1 MGLAALC
8 IFAELWTTLSRPIR
22 VALSIVKYAPRRK
35 LLPNASS
42 FLPEMVFSP
51 MTSDV
56 LALETLPPEVPSA
69 WRSELRQQLAP
80 QENVLAVLEV
90 DLDTRLHFV
99 NGLVLITTTRVMAR
113 SAEAA
118 GWQQWPL
125 QEGMDLR
132 HHDHAGVGHLDL
144 VDAQGRLATWR
155 FTLGQ
160 NLQAIRLVDQFHSQL
175 HHHVT
180 GTPLAQLVQS
190 VCPSCKAPLEPDQ
203 EECPVCTKVVHTP
216 PSTWTLFR
224 LWRFAKPYKG
234 QLALGFFLMLLGTAA
249 NQVPPYLTVPL
260 VDEVLI
266 PFQNGQQ
273 IAPETV
279 GMYLAGLL
287 GAAVLAWVLSWG
299 KTYVLA
305 LVSERIAADLRT
317 TTYDHLLKL
326 SLEYFGGKRTGDLLS
341 RIGSE
346 SDRIAVYLSLHL
358 TDFASDV
365 IMILMTAVVLF
376 TMDPLLALITLVPL
390 PFIGWMIHVVRH
402 RLSTGFEKI
411 DRVWAE
417 VTNVLSDTIPGIRV
431 VKAFAQE
438 RREAE
443 RFRVANQHNLLVN
456 DRINKIW
463 SLFSPTVSFL
473 TEVGL
478 LVVWGF
484 GIWQISR
491 GQITVGMLLAAIA
504 YISRF
509 YGRLDSMSRI
519 VNVTHKSA
527 SAAKRI
533 FDILDHVSSVP
544 EPAQPVHVDKVQG
557 RIQVREVGFRYG
569 NREVNKG
576 IQLDIAPGEMIGL
589 VGHSGSGKSTLVNL
603 ICRFY
608 DVSEGAILVDGVD
621 IRSYAVADYR
631 RNIGLVLQEP
641 FLFFGTIADNIAYG
655 KPDAT
660 RDQIIAAARAA
671 HAHEFILRLP
681 QGYDSMVGERGQG
694 LSGGERQRIS
704 IARALLIDPR
714 ILILDEATSSVDS
727 ETEKE
732 IQKALENLVQGR
744 TTIAIAHR
752 LSTLH
757 RADRL
762 VVLDRGKVVE
772 EGSHDDLMAREG
784 AYYNL
789 YQAQA
794 RNAAALLTEGE
805 GA

>member
-1 MGLAALC
+1 MTPVVSVETPLPG
-8 IFAELWTTLSRPIR
+8 ELSAVWRGDVQSQL
-22 VALSIVKYAPRRK
+22 
-35 LLPNASS
+35 NA
-42 FLPEMVFSP
+42 
-51 MTSDV
+51 
-56 LALETLPPEVPSA
+56 
-69 WRSELRQQLAP
+69 
-80 QENVLAVLEV
+80 QENVLAALEV

-99 NGLVLITTTRVMAR
+99 RGLVVVTNQRLLSRGGNETHWT
-113 SAEAA
+113 
-118 GWQQWPL
+118 QWPFRAGL
-125 QEGMDLR
+125 ELR
-132 HHDHAGVGHLDL
+132 HHDHAGVGHLNL
-144 VDAQGRLATWR
+144 VDANGLLATWR

-160 NLQAIRLVDQFHSQL
+160 NLHAIRVVDQFQ
-175 HHHVT
+175 
-180 GTPLAQLVQS
+180 AQMDNQVHGKPLVQALHN

-203 EECPVCTKVVHTP
+203 EECPICTKVVHTP
-216 PSTWTLFR
+216 PSTWTLLR
-224 LWRFAKPYKG
+224 LWRFAQPYKG
-234 QLALGFFLMLLGTAA
+234 QLLLGFILMLLGTAA
-249 NQVPPYLTVPL
+249 HQVPPYLTAPL
-260 VDEVLI
+260 VDKVLI
-266 PFQNGQQ
+266 PLQSGQHVAPGT
-273 IAPETV
+273 IAL
-279 GMYLAGLL
+279 YLAALL
-287 GAAVLAWVLSWG
+287 GAALLAWVLSWG

-317 TTYDHLLKL
+317 TTYEHLLRL

-341 RIGSE
+341 RVGSE

-365 IMILMTAVVLF
+365 IMIVMTAGVLF
-376 TMDPLLALITLVPL
+376 TMDPYLALITLVPL
-390 PFIGWMIHVVRH
+390 PFIGWMIHFVRY
-402 RLSTGFEKI
+402 RLRTGFEKI
-411 DRVWAE
+411 DRVWGE
-417 VTNVLSDTIPGIRV
+417 VTNVLADTIPGIRV

-438 RREAE
+438 QREAK
-443 RFRVANQHNLLVN
+443 RFRDANRHNLLVN

-463 SLFSPTVSFL
+463 SLFSPSVSLL
-473 TEVGL
+473 TEIGL
-478 LVVWGF
+478 LVVWAF
-484 GIWQISR
+484 GIWQVSK
-491 GQITVGMLLAAIA
+491 GTITVGMLLMAIA
-504 YISRF
+504 YIGRF

-519 VNVTHKSA
+519 VSVTQKSA

-544 EPAQPVHVDKVQG
+544 EPAKPVPMAKVQG
-557 RIQVREVGFRYG
+557 RIQVRDVGFRYG
-569 NREVNKG
+569 NREVNRG
-576 IQLDIAPGEMIGL
+576 INLNIAPGEMIGL

-621 IRSYAVADYR
+621 IRSYAISDYR
-631 RNIGLVLQEP
+631 QNIGLVLQEP
-641 FLFFGTIADNIAYG
+641 FLFFGTIAENIAYG
-655 KPDAT
+655 KPHAT
-660 RDQIIAAARAA
+660 RAEIIAAARAA

-772 EGSHDDLMAREG
+772 EGTHDALMAKEG
-784 AYYNL
+784 AYFNL

-794 RNAAALLTEGE
+794 RNMDVDMDASE
-805 GA
+805 

>member
-1 MGLAALC
+1 MKSLLVATNERLLYRAAGNT
-8 IFAELWTTLSRPIR
+8 AWKEWAYRP
-22 VALSIVKYAPRRK
+22 
-35 LLPNASS
+35 
-42 FLPEMVFSP
+42 
-51 MTSDV
+51 
-56 LALETLPPEVPSA
+56 
-69 WRSELRQQLAP
+69 
-80 QENVLAVLEV
+80 
-90 DLDTRLHFV
+90 
-99 NGLVLITTTRVMAR
+99 GLVL
-113 SAEAA
+113 
-118 GWQQWPL
+118 Q
-125 QEGMDLR
+125 

-144 VDAQGRLATWR
+144 LDGQGLLATWR

-160 NLQAIRLVDQFHSQL
+160 NLHAIRLVDQFGAHLESA
-175 HHHVT
+175 VS
-180 GTPLAQLVQS
+180 GRPLVQALKN

-203 EECPVCTKVVHTP
+203 EQCPICTKVVHTP

-224 LWRFAKPYKG
+224 LWRFAKPYRG
-234 QLALGFFLMLLGTAA
+234 QLLLGFVLMLLGTAA
-249 NQVPPYLTVPL
+249 SQVPPYLTIPL
-260 VDEVLI
+260 VDKVLI
-266 PFQNGQQ
+266 PFQNGQHIEPVT
-273 IAPETV
+273 IAW
-279 GMYLAGLL
+279 YLSGLL
-287 GAAVLAWVLSWG
+287 GAGLLAWVLSWA
-299 KTYVLA
+299 KTYILA
-305 LVSERIAADLRT
+305 LASERIAADLRT
-317 TTYDHLLKL
+317 TTYEHLLRL

-341 RIGSE
+341 RVGSE

-365 IMILMTAVVLF
+365 VMIVMTAVILF
-376 TMDPLLALITLVPL
+376 SMNPYLALITLVPL
-390 PFIGWMIHVVRH
+390 PFIGWMIHFVRY
-402 RLSTGFEKI
+402 RLRTGFEKI
-411 DRVWAE
+411 DRVWGE
-417 VTNVLSDTIPGIRV
+417 VTNVLADTIPGIRV

-438 RREAE
+438 QREAR
-443 RFRVANQHNLLVN
+443 RFRDANKHNLLVN
-456 DRINKIW
+456 DRINRIW
-463 SLFSPTVSFL
+463 SLFSPSVSLL
-473 TEVGL
+473 TEIGL

-484 GIWQISR
+484 GIWQVSK
-491 GQITVGMLLAAIA
+491 GEITVGMLLAAIA
-504 YISRF
+504 YIGRF

-519 VNVTHKSA
+519 VSVTQKSA

-544 EPAQPVHVDKVQG
+544 EPVNPVPMNKVQG
-557 RIQVREVGFRYG
+557 RIEVRDVGFRYG
-569 NREVNKG
+569 NREVNRG
-576 IQLDIAPGEMIGL
+576 ISLSIAPGEMIGL

-621 IRSYAVADYR
+621 IRSYAIADYR
-631 RNIGLVLQEP
+631 QNIGLVLQEP

-655 KPDAT
+655 KPHAT
-660 RDQIIAAARAA
+660 RAEIIAAARAA

-732 IQKALENLVQGR
+732 IQRALENLVKGR

-762 VVLDRGKVVE
+762 VVLDRGRVVE
-772 EGSHDDLMAREG
+772 EGSHDVLMAKEG
-784 AYYNL
+784 AYFNL

-794 RNAAALLTEGE
+794 RNMDIDMDDAR
-805 GA
+805 

>member
-1 MGLAALC
+1 MTIEVPVVNMLPGDLAAPWGREVQNQL
-8 IFAELWTTLSRPIR
+8 RP
-22 VALSIVKYAPRRK
+22 
-35 LLPNASS
+35 
-42 FLPEMVFSP
+42 E
-51 MTSDV
+51 
-56 LALETLPPEVPSA
+56 
-69 WRSELRQQLAP
+69 
-80 QENVLAVLEV
+80 ENVLATLEV
-90 DLDTRLHFV
+90 DLNHTLQFV
-99 NGLVLITTTRVMAR
+99 RGLVVVTNLRLLSRSGDQTT
-113 SAEAA
+113 
-118 GWQQWPL
+118 WQHWDYRADL
-125 QEGMDLR
+125 VLR

-144 VDAQGRLATWR
+144 LDASGLLATWR

-160 NLQAIRLVDQFHSQL
+160 NLHAIRVADQFQAHLDSA
-175 HHHVT
+175 VS
-180 GTPLAQLVQS
+180 GRPLVQTLKNM
-190 VCPSCKAPLEPDQ
+190 CPSCKAPLEPDQ
-203 EECPVCTKVVHTP
+203 EECPICTKVVHTP

-224 LWRFAKPYKG
+224 LWRFAKPYQG
-234 QLALGFFLMLLGTAA
+234 QLLAGFLLTLLGTAA
-249 NQVPPYLTVPL
+249 NLVPPYLTMPL
-260 VDEVLI
+260 MDNVLI
-266 PFQNGQQ
+266 PFQNGQK
-273 IAPETV
+273 IDPDLVALYM
-279 GMYLAGLL
+279 GGLFGSAL
-287 GAAVLAWVLSWG
+287 LAWVLSWA
-299 KTYVLA
+299 KTYILA
-305 LVSERIAADLRT
+305 LVSERIGADLRT
-317 TTYDHLLKL
+317 ATYEHLLKL
-326 SLEYFGGKRTGDLLS
+326 SLEYFGGKRTGDLMS

-346 SDRIAVYLSLHL
+346 SDRICVFLSLHL
-358 TDFASDV
+358 LDFATDV
-365 IMILMTAVVLF
+365 IMLTMTAVI
-376 TMDPLLALITLVPL
+376 LASINPWLAVVTLVPL
-390 PFIGWMIHVVRH
+390 PFIAWMIHFVRH
-402 RLSTGFEKI
+402 RLATGFEKI
-411 DRVWAE
+411 DRVWGE
-417 VTNVLSDTIPGIRV
+417 VTNVLADTIPGIRV

-438 RREAE
+438 KREAT
-443 RFRVANQHNLLVN
+443 RFREANKHNLAVN

-463 SLFSPTVSFL
+463 SLFSPSVSFL
-473 TEVGL
+473 TELGL
-478 LVVWGF
+478 LVVWAF
-484 GIWQISR
+484 GIWQVSK
-491 GQITVGMLLAAIA
+491 GDITVGVLTAFIA

-519 VNVTHKSA
+519 VSVTQKSA

-544 EPAQPVHVDKVQG
+544 EPANPVPMGNVQG
-557 RIQVREVGFRYG
+557 SIEVRDVGFRYG
-569 NREVNKG
+569 NRQVNNG
-576 IQLDIAPGEMIGL
+576 INLRIAPGEMIGL

-621 IRSYAVADYR
+621 IRSYAISDFR
-631 RNIGLVLQEP
+631 QNIGLVLQEP
-641 FLFFGTIADNIAYG
+641 FLFFGTIAENIAYG
-655 KPDAT
+655 KPHAT
-660 RDQIIAAARAA
+660 RSEIIAAARAA

-772 EGSHDDLMAREG
+772 EGTHDALMAQEG

-794 RNAAALLTEGE
+794 RNQLMEEAA
-805 GA
+805 

>member
-1 MGLAALC
+1 MTIAVPVVNTLPGELAAPWEQEVQNQL
-8 IFAELWTTLSRPIR
+8 RP
-22 VALSIVKYAPRRK
+22 
-35 LLPNASS
+35 
-42 FLPEMVFSP
+42 E
-51 MTSDV
+51 
-56 LALETLPPEVPSA
+56 
-69 WRSELRQQLAP
+69 
-80 QENVLAVLEV
+80 ENVLATLEV
-90 DLDTRLHFV
+90 DLNNTLQFV
-99 NGLVLITTTRVMAR
+99 RGLVVVTSQRLLSRIGNQTT
-113 SAEAA
+113 
-118 GWQQWPL
+118 WQHWSYRADL
-125 QEGMDLR
+125 VLR

-144 VDAQGRLATWR
+144 LDATGLLATWR

-160 NLQAIRLVDQFHSQL
+160 NLQAIRVVDQFQAHLDSA
-175 HHHVT
+175 VS
-180 GTPLAQLVQS
+180 GRPLVQALKNT
-190 VCPSCKAPLEPDQ
+190 CPSCKAPLDPDQ
-203 EECPVCTKVVHTP
+203 EECPICTKVVHTP

-224 LWRFAKPYKG
+224 LWRFARPYQG
-234 QLALGFFLMLLGTAA
+234 QLAAGFVLTLLGTAA
-249 NQVPPYLTVPL
+249 NLVPPYLTMPL
-260 VDEVLI
+260 MDNVLI
-266 PFQNGQQ
+266 PFQNGQK
-273 IAPETV
+273 IDPDLVALYM
-279 GMYLAGLL
+279 GGLFGSAL
-287 GAAVLAWVLSWG
+287 LAWVLSWA
-299 KTYVLA
+299 KTYILA
-305 LVSERIAADLRT
+305 LVSERIGADLRT
-317 TTYDHLLKL
+317 ATYEHLLKL
-326 SLEYFGGKRTGDLLS
+326 SLEYFGGKRTGDLMS

-346 SDRIAVYLSLHL
+346 SDRICVFLSLHL
-358 TDFASDV
+358 LDFATDV
-365 IMILMTAVVLF
+365 IMLTMTAVI
-376 TMDPLLALITLVPL
+376 LASINPWLAVVTLVPL
-390 PFIGWMIHVVRH
+390 PFIAWMIHFVRH
-402 RLSTGFEKI
+402 RLATGFEKI
-411 DRVWAE
+411 DRVWGE
-417 VTNVLSDTIPGIRV
+417 VTNVLADTIPGIRV

-438 RREAE
+438 KREAT
-443 RFRVANQHNLLVN
+443 RFREANKHNLAVN

-463 SLFSPTVSFL
+463 SLFSPSVSFL
-473 TEVGL
+473 TELGL
-478 LVVWGF
+478 LVVWAF
-484 GIWQISR
+484 GIWQVSK
-491 GQITVGMLLAAIA
+491 GDITVGVLTAFIA

-519 VNVTHKSA
+519 VSVTQKSA

-544 EPAQPVHVDKVQG
+544 EPTNPVPMGKVQG
-557 RIQVREVGFRYG
+557 RIEVRDVGFRYG
-569 NREVNKG
+569 NRQVNSG
-576 IQLDIAPGEMIGL
+576 INLNIAPGEMIGL

-621 IRSYAVADYR
+621 IRSYAISDFR
-631 RNIGLVLQEP
+631 QNIGLVLQEP
-641 FLFFGTIADNIAYG
+641 FLFFGTIAENIAYG
-655 KPDAT
+655 KPHAT
-660 RDQIIAAARAA
+660 RTEIIAAARAA

-772 EGSHDDLMAREG
+772 EGAHDALMAQEG

-794 RNAAALLTEGE
+794 RNQLMEDVA
-805 GA
+805 

>member
-1 MGLAALC
+1 MTPVALAAPPLPGDLSV
-8 IFAELWTTLSRPIR
+8 AWSQELQ
-22 VALSIVKYAPRRK
+22 K
-35 LLPNASS
+35 
-42 FLPEMVFSP
+42 
-51 MTSDV
+51 
-56 LALETLPPEVPSA
+56 
-69 WRSELRQQLAP
+69 QLAP
-80 QENVLAVLEV
+80 QENVLATLEV
-90 DLDTRLHFV
+90 DLDARLHFV
-99 NGLVLITTTRVMAR
+99 RSLVVVTDRRLL
-113 SAEAA
+113 SASPESADWKEWKFEDA
-118 GWQQWPL
+118 MEL
-125 QEGMDLR
+125 Q
-132 HHDHAGVGHLDL
+132 HHDHGGVGHLTL
-144 VDAQGRLATWR
+144 VNARGLLTTWR

-160 NLQAIRLVDQFHSQL
+160 NLHAIRLAEHFQ
-175 HHHVT
+175 
-180 GTPLAQLVQS
+180 AQLESHLTGKPLVKALS
-190 VCPSCKAPLEPDQ
+190 NVCPSCKAPLEPDQ
-203 EECPVCTKVVHTP
+203 EECPICTKVIHTP

-234 QLALGFFLMLLGTAA
+234 QLILGFGLMMLSTAA
-249 NQVPPYLTVPL
+249 HQVPPWLTAPL

-266 PFQNGQQ
+266 PLQSGKHVETST
-273 IAPETV
+273 IA
-279 GMYLAGLL
+279 MYLSGLL
-287 GAAVLAWVLSWG
+287 GAALLAWGLGWA

-317 TTYDHLLKL
+317 TTYEHLLRL

-341 RIGSE
+341 RVGSE

-365 IMILMTAVVLF
+365 IMIVMTAVMLF
-376 TMDPLLALITLVPL
+376 SVNPYLALITLVPL
-390 PFIGWMIHVVRH
+390 PFIGWMIHFVRY
-402 RLSTGFEKI
+402 RLRTGFEKI
-411 DRVWAE
+411 DRVWGE
-417 VTNVLSDTIPGIRV
+417 VTNVLADTIPGIRV

-438 RREAE
+438 QREAK
-443 RFRVANQHNLLVN
+443 RFREANKHNLIVN

-463 SLFSPTVSFL
+463 SLFSPSVSLL
-473 TEVGL
+473 TEIGL
-478 LVVWGF
+478 LVVWAF
-484 GIWQISR
+484 GIWQVSHN
-491 GQITVGMLLAAIA
+491 QITVGMLLMAIA

-519 VNVTHKSA
+519 VSVTQKSA

-544 EPAQPVHVDKVQG
+544 DPVNPVHVDKVVG
-557 RIQVREVGFRYG
+557 RIEVRDVGFRYG

-576 IQLDIAPGEMIGL
+576 VNLNIAPGEMIGL

-621 IRSYAVADYR
+621 IRSYAIADYR
-631 RNIGLVLQEP
+631 KNIGLVLQEP
-641 FLFFGTIADNIAYG
+641 FLFFGTIAENIAYG

-660 RDQIIAAARAA
+660 RAEIIKAARAA

-772 EGSHDDLMAREG
+772 EGTHDALMAKEG
-784 AYYNL
+784 AYFNL

-794 RNAAALLTEGE
+794 RNMDVDMDDAR
-805 GA
+805 

>member
-1 MGLAALC
+1 MTPAVSVQSPAPG
-8 IFAELWTTLSRPIR
+8 ELSARWHG
-22 VALSIVKYAPRRK
+22 
-35 LLPNASS
+35 
-42 FLPEMVFSP
+42 
-51 MTSDV
+51 DV
-56 LALETLPPEVPSA
+56 QS
-69 WRSELRQQLAP
+69 QLHA
-80 QENVLAVLEV
+80 QENVLAALEV

-99 NGLVLITTTRVMAR
+99 RGLVVVTNLRLLCR
-113 SAEAA
+113 A
-118 GWQQWPL
+118 GGESHWQEWPFRAGL
-125 QEGMDLR
+125 DLR
-132 HHDHAGVGHLDL
+132 HHDHAGIGHLNL
-144 VDAQGRLATWR
+144 VDRDGLLATWR

-160 NLQAIRLVDQFHSQL
+160 NLHAIRLVDQFHAQL
-175 HHHVT
+175 QSHVT
-180 GTPLAQLVQS
+180 GKPLAQALHN

-203 EECPVCTKVVHTP
+203 EDCPICTKVVHTP

-224 LWRFAKPYKG
+224 LWRFAKPYRG
-234 QLALGFFLMLLGTAA
+234 QLLLGFVLMLLGTAA
-249 NQVPPYLTVPL
+249 SQVPPYLTIPL

-273 IAPETV
+273 IPVSTV
-279 GMYLAGLL
+279 VWYLSGLL
-287 GAAVLAWVLSWG
+287 GAGLLAWVLSWA

-305 LVSERIAADLRT
+305 LASERIAADLRT
-317 TTYDHLLKL
+317 TTYEHLLRL

-365 IMILMTAVVLF
+365 IMIVMTAVILF
-376 TMDPLLALITLVPL
+376 SMNPYLALVTLVPL
-390 PFIGWMIHVVRH
+390 PFIGWMIHFVRD
-402 RLSTGFEKI
+402 RLRTGFEKI
-411 DRVWAE
+411 DRVWGE
-417 VTNVLSDTIPGIRV
+417 VTNVLADTIPGIRV

-438 RREAE
+438 QREAT
-443 RFRVANQHNLLVN
+443 RFREANRHNLLVN

-463 SLFSPTVSFL
+463 SLFSPSVSLL
-473 TEVGL
+473 TEMGL

-484 GIWQISR
+484 GIWQVSR
-491 GQITVGMLLAAIA
+491 GEITVGMLLAAIA
-504 YISRF
+504 YIGRF

-519 VNVTHKSA
+519 VSVTQKSA

-544 EPAQPVHVDKVQG
+544 EPAQPVHVGKVQG
-557 RIQVREVGFRYG
+557 RIEVSNVGFRYG
-569 NREVNKG
+569 NREVNRG
-576 IQLDIAPGEMIGL
+576 INLSIAPGEMIGL

-608 DVSEGAILVDGVD
+608 DVSEGSIKVDGVD
-621 IRSYAVADYR
+621 IRSYAISDYR
-631 RNIGLVLQEP
+631 QNIGLVLQEP
-641 FLFFGTIADNIAYG
+641 FLFFGTIAENLAYG

-660 RDQIIAAARAA
+660 REEIIAAARAA

-732 IQKALENLVQGR
+732 IQKALENLVKGR

-762 VVLDRGKVVE
+762 VVLDRGRVVE
-772 EGSHDDLMAREG
+772 EGTHDALMAQGG
-784 AYYNL
+784 AYFNL

-794 RNAAALLTEGE
+794 RNMDVDMDASQ
-805 GA
+805 

>member
-1 MGLAALC
+1 MTTEVTAVRPPAGDLPTAA
-8 IFAELWTTLSRPIR
+8 RDQ
-22 VALSIVKYAPRRK
+22 VQK
-35 LLPNASS
+35 
-42 FLPEMVFSP
+42 
-51 MTSDV
+51 
-56 LALETLPPEVPSA
+56 
-69 WRSELRQQLAP
+69 QLHP
-80 QENVLAVLEV
+80 QENVLAALEV
-90 DLDTRLHFV
+90 DLDSQLRFVRGLVVVTSQRVLSRV
-99 NGLVLITTTRVMAR
+99 NGDAQW
-113 SAEAA
+113 E
-118 GWQQWPL
+118 QWPIA
-125 QEGMDLR
+125 EGMQLQL
-132 HHDHAGVGHLDL
+132 HDHGGVGHLNLQDRNGL
-144 VDAQGRLATWR
+144 LKTWR

-160 NLQAIRLVDQFHSQL
+160 NLQAIRVVDQFQ
-175 HHHVT
+175 
-180 GTPLAQLVQS
+180 AQLESTVSGRPMVQALKNI
-190 VCPSCKAPLEPDQ
+190 CPTCKAPLEPDQ
-203 EECPVCTKVVHTP
+203 EECPICTKVVHTP

-224 LWRFAKPYKG
+224 LWRFAKPYRG
-234 QLALGFFLMLLGTAA
+234 QLSLGFVLLLLSTAA
-249 NQVPPYLTVPL
+249 AQVPQYLTVPL

-266 PFQNGQQ
+266 PFQNGKHIETST
-273 IAPETV
+273 IAW
-279 GMYLAGLL
+279 YLSGLL
-287 GAAVLAWVLSWG
+287 GAGLLAWVLSWG
-299 KTYVLA
+299 KTYILA
-305 LVSERIAADLRT
+305 LASERIAADLRT
-317 TTYDHLLKL
+317 TTYEHLLRL

-341 RIGSE
+341 RVGSE

-365 IMILMTAVVLF
+365 VMIAMTAVILF
-376 TMDPLLALITLVPL
+376 SMDPYLALITLVPL
-390 PFIGWMIHVVRH
+390 PFIGWMIHFVRF
-402 RLSTGFEKI
+402 RLRTGFEKI
-411 DRVWAE
+411 DRVWGE
-417 VTNVLSDTIPGIRV
+417 VTNVLADTIPGIRV

-438 RREAE
+438 HREAK
-443 RFRVANQHNLLVN
+443 RFHDANKHNLVVN

-463 SLFSPTVSFL
+463 SLFSPSVSLL
-473 TEVGL
+473 TEIGL

-484 GIWQISR
+484 GIWQVAQ
-491 GQITVGMLLAAIA
+491 GEITVGMLLAAIA
-504 YISRF
+504 YIGRF

-519 VNVTHKSA
+519 VSMTQKSA

-544 EPAQPVHVDKVQG
+544 EPANPVPMGKVEG
-557 RIQVREVGFRYG
+557 RIEVREAGFRYG

-576 IQLDIAPGEMIGL
+576 INLSIAPGEMIGL

-621 IRSYAVADYR
+621 IRSYAIADFR

-641 FLFFGTIADNIAYG
+641 FLFFGTIAENIAYG

-660 RDQIIAAARAA
+660 RGEIIAAARAA

-762 VVLDRGKVVE
+762 VVLDRGRVVE
-772 EGSHDDLMAREG
+772 EGTHDALMAQEG
-784 AYYNL
+784 AYYAL

-794 RNAAALLTEGE
+794 RNMDVDMDDAR
-805 GA
+805 

>member
-1 MGLAALC
+1 MTIEA
-8 IFAELWTTLSRPIR
+8 S
-22 VALSIVKYAPRRK
+22 VALS
-35 LLPNASS
+35 LP
-42 FLPEMVFSP
+42 
-51 MTSDV
+51 
-56 LALETLPPEVPSA
+56 
-69 WRSELRQQLAP
+69 SELSAHWREGVQSQLRPA
-80 QENVLAVLEV
+80 ENVLAALEV
-90 DLDTRLHFV
+90 DLDTRLRFV
-99 NGLVLITTTRVMAR
+99 KGLVIATNERLLSR
-113 SAEAA
+113 AA
-118 GWQQWPL
+118 GNTEWKSWSYRPGL
-125 QEGMDLR
+125 VLR

-144 VDAQGRLATWR
+144 QDANGLLATWR

-160 NLQAIRLVDQFHSQL
+160 NLHAIRLVDQFDTHLESA
-175 HHHVT
+175 VS
-180 GTPLAQLVQS
+180 GRPLVQALKN

-203 EECPVCTKVVHTP
+203 EECPICTKVIHTP
-216 PSTWTLFR
+216 PSTWTLLR
-224 LWRFAKPYKG
+224 LWQFAQPYRG
-234 QLALGFFLMLLGTAA
+234 QLLLGFVLMLLGTAA
-249 NQVPPYLTVPL
+249 SQVPPYLTVPL
-260 VDEVLI
+260 VDKVLI
-266 PFQNGQQ
+266 PFQNGQHIERST
-273 IAPETV
+273 IAW
-279 GMYLAGLL
+279 YLSGLL
-287 GAAVLAWVLSWG
+287 ASGLLAWVLSWA

-317 TTYDHLLKL
+317 TTYEHLLRL

-341 RIGSE
+341 RVGSE

-365 IMILMTAVVLF
+365 VMIVMTAVILF
-376 TMDPLLALITLVPL
+376 SMNPYLALITLVPL
-390 PFIGWMIHVVRH
+390 PFIGWMIHFVRY
-402 RLSTGFEKI
+402 RLRTGFEKI
-411 DRVWAE
+411 DRVWGE
-417 VTNVLSDTIPGIRV
+417 VTNVLADTIPGIRV

-438 RREAE
+438 QREAA
-443 RFRVANQHNLLVN
+443 RFREANRHNLLVN

-463 SLFSPTVSFL
+463 SLFSPSVSLL
-473 TEVGL
+473 TEMGL

-484 GIWQISR
+484 GIWQVAK
-491 GQITVGMLLAAIA
+491 GDITVGMLLAAIA
-504 YISRF
+504 YIGRF

-519 VNVTHKSA
+519 VSVTQKSA

-544 EPAQPVHVDKVQG
+544 EPATPVRVDKVQG
-557 RIQVREVGFRYG
+557 RIEVRDVGFRYG

-576 IQLDIAPGEMIGL
+576 ISLNIAPGEMIGL

-621 IRSYAVADYR
+621 IRSYAIADYR
-631 RNIGLVLQEP
+631 QNIGLVLQEP

-655 KPDAT
+655 KPQAT
-660 RDQIIAAARAA
+660 REDIIAAARAA

-762 VVLDRGKVVE
+762 VVLDRGRVVE
-772 EGSHDDLMAREG
+772 EGSHDVLMAKEG
-784 AYYNL
+784 AYFNL

-794 RNAAALLTEGE
+794 RNMDMDMDDAQ
-805 GA
+805 

>member
-1 MGLAALC
+1 MTFDVSAP
-8 IFAELWTTLSRPIR
+8 TLS
-22 VALSIVKYAPRRK
+22 AA
-35 LLPNASS
+35 
-42 FLPEMVFSP
+42 
-51 MTSDV
+51 
-56 LALETLPPEVPSA
+56 EVPVA
-69 WRSELRQQLAP
+69 WRQAVQAQLHP
-80 QENVLAVLEV
+80 QENVVACLEV
-90 DLDTRLHFV
+90 DLDEQLHFV
-99 NGLVLITTTRVMAR
+99 PSLLVATNQGLR
-113 SAEAA
+113 SLSGGSSAA
-118 GWQQWPL
+118 
-125 QEGMDLR
+125 QEWAYRADLR
-132 HHDHAGVGHLDL
+132 LSHHDHAGVGHLELSDSQSL
-144 VDAQGRLATWR
+144 LQRWR

-160 NLQAIRLVDQFHSQL
+160 NLQALRLVDQFAAQHSSSLSGEPVAPVLQ
-175 HHHVT
+175 
-180 GTPLAQLVQS
+180 A

-216 PSTWTLFR
+216 PSTWTLLR
-224 LWRFAKPYKG
+224 LWQFARPYRG
-234 QLALGFFLMLLGTAA
+234 QLLLGFVLMLLGTAA
-249 NQVPPYLTVPL
+249 SQVPPYLTIPL
-260 VDEVLI
+260 VDKVLI
-266 PFQNGQQ
+266 PYQNGQQ
-273 IAPETV
+273 IPPMTV
-279 GMYLAGLL
+279 ALYLSGLL
-287 GAAVLAWVLSWG
+287 ASGLLAWVLSWA
-299 KTYVLA
+299 KTYILA
-305 LVSERIAADLRT
+305 LASERIAADLRT
-317 TTYDHLLKL
+317 TTYEHLLRL

-341 RIGSE
+341 RVGSE

-365 IMILMTAVVLF
+365 VMIVMTAVILF
-376 TMDPLLALITLVPL
+376 SMNPYLALITLVPL
-390 PFIGWMIHVVRH
+390 PFIGWMIHFVRY
-402 RLSTGFEKI
+402 RLRTGFEKI
-411 DRVWAE
+411 DRVWGE
-417 VTNVLSDTIPGIRV
+417 VTNVLADTIPGIRV

-438 RREAE
+438 QREAK
-443 RFRVANQHNLLVN
+443 RFREANRHNLLVN

-463 SLFSPTVSFL
+463 SLFSPSVSLL
-473 TEVGL
+473 TEMGL

-484 GIWQISR
+484 GIWQVSK
-491 GQITVGMLLAAIA
+491 GEITVGMLLAAIA
-504 YISRF
+504 YIGRF

-519 VNVTHKSA
+519 VSVTQKSA

-544 EPAQPVHVDKVQG
+544 EPQHPVHVDRVEG
-557 RIQVREVGFRYG
+557 RIELREVGFRYG
-569 NREVNKG
+569 NRAVNRG
-576 IQLDIAPGEMIGL
+576 INLRIAPGEMIGL

-621 IRSYAVADYR
+621 IRSYAIADFR

-641 FLFFGTIADNIAYG
+641 FLFFGTIAENIAYG
-655 KPDAT
+655 KPEAT
-660 RDQIIAAARAA
+660 RSDIVAAARAA

-732 IQKALENLVQGR
+732 IQKALENLVKGR

-762 VVLDRGKVVE
+762 VVLDRGRVVE
-772 EGSHDDLMAREG
+772 EGTHDALMAQEG
-784 AYYNL
+784 AYFNL

-794 RNAAALLTEGE
+794 RNAEPVLASEGSKS
-805 GA
+805 

>member
-1 MGLAALC
+1 MDA
-8 IFAELWTTLSRPIR
+8 
-22 VALSIVKYAPRRK
+22 
-35 LLPNASS
+35 
-42 FLPEMVFSP
+42 
-51 MTSDV
+51 
-56 LALETLPPEVPSA
+56 
-69 WRSELRQQLAP
+69 
-80 QENVLAVLEV
+80 
-90 DLDTRLHFV
+90 RLHFV
-99 NGLVLITTTRVMAR
+99 RSLVVVTDRRLLSFPPEGGAWMAW
-113 SAEAA
+113 SFE
-118 GWQQWPL
+118 PSTEL
-125 QEGMDLR
+125 H
-132 HHDHAGVGHLDL
+132 HHDHGGVGHLNL
-144 VDAQGRLATWR
+144 VNANGLLTTWR

-160 NLQAIRLVDQFHSQL
+160 NLHAIRLVAQFQ
-175 HHHVT
+175 
-180 GTPLAQLVQS
+180 AQLESHLTGKPLVKALS
-190 VCPSCKAPLEPDQ
+190 NVCPSCKAPLEPDQ
-203 EECPVCTKVVHTP
+203 EECPICTKVVYTP

-224 LWRFAKPYKG
+224 LWRFAKPYRG
-234 QLALGFFLMLLGTAA
+234 QLLLGFFLMLLGTAA
-249 NQVPPYLTVPL
+249 SQVPPYLTIPL
-260 VDEVLI
+260 VDKVLI
-266 PFQNGQQ
+266 PFQNGQHIEPST
-273 IAPETV
+273 IAW
-279 GMYLAGLL
+279 YLSGLL
-287 GAAVLAWVLSWG
+287 GAGILAWGLSWA
-299 KTYVLA
+299 KTYILA

-317 TTYDHLLKL
+317 ATYEHLLRL

-341 RIGSE
+341 RVGSE

-365 IMILMTAVVLF
+365 VMIVMTAVILF
-376 TMDPLLALITLVPL
+376 SMNPYLALITLVPL
-390 PFIGWMIHVVRH
+390 PFIGWMIHFVRY
-402 RLSTGFEKI
+402 RLRTGFEKI
-411 DRVWAE
+411 DRVWGE
-417 VTNVLSDTIPGIRV
+417 VTNVLADTIPGIRV

-438 RREAE
+438 QREAK
-443 RFRVANQHNLLVN
+443 RFREANKHNLIVN

-463 SLFSPTVSFL
+463 SLFSPSVSLL
-473 TEVGL
+473 TEIGL

-484 GIWQISR
+484 GIWQVSK
-491 GQITVGMLLAAIA
+491 GEITVGMLLAAIA
-504 YISRF
+504 YIGRF

-519 VNVTHKSA
+519 VSVTQKSA

-544 EPAQPVHVDKVQG
+544 EPVKPVRVGKVEG
-557 RIQVREVGFRYG
+557 RIEVRDVGFRYG
-569 NREVNKG
+569 NREVNRG
-576 IQLDIAPGEMIGL
+576 INLQIAPGEMIGL

-621 IRSYAVADYR
+621 IRSYAISDYR
-631 RNIGLVLQEP
+631 QNIGLVLQEP
-641 FLFFGTIADNIAYG
+641 FLFFGTISENIAYG
-655 KPDAT
+655 KPEAT
-660 RDQIIAAARAA
+660 RAEIIAAARAA

-772 EGSHDDLMAREG
+772 EGTHDALMAKEG
-784 AYYNL
+784 AYFNL
-789 YQAQA
+789 YKAQA
-794 RNAAALLTEGE
+794 RNMNVDMDDAR
-805 GA
+805 

>member
-1 MGLAALC
+1 
-8 IFAELWTTLSRPIR
+8 
-22 VALSIVKYAPRRK
+22 
-35 LLPNASS
+35 
-42 FLPEMVFSP
+42 
-51 MTSDV
+51 MTI
-56 LALETLPPEVPSA
+56 EVPAVTALPGDVSA
-69 WRSELRQQLAP
+69 PWRDALQKQLHP
-80 QENVLAVLEV
+80 QENVLASLEV
-90 DLDTRLHFV
+90 DLDSRLHFV
-99 NGLVLITTTRVMAR
+99 PGLVVVTSQRVLCR
-113 SAEAA
+113 AEGNTAWTA
-118 GWQQWPL
+118 WT
-125 QEGMDLR
+125 LR
-132 HHDHAGVGHLDL
+132 ESLTMQHHDHAGVGHLDL
-144 VDAQGRLATWR
+144 LDSTGLLTTWR

-160 NLQAIRLVDQFHSQL
+160 NLQAIRLVEQFH
-175 HHHVT
+175 
-180 GTPLAQLVQS
+180 AQVESAVSGMPMVQALKNM
-190 VCPSCKAPLEPDQ
+190 CPSCKAPLEPEQ
-203 EECPVCTKVVHTP
+203 ETCPVCTKVVHTP

-224 LWRFAKPYKG
+224 LWRFAKPYRG
-234 QLALGFFLMLLGTAA
+234 QLLLGFVLMLLGTAA
-249 NQVPPYLTVPL
+249 SQVPPYLTIPL

-266 PFQNGQQ
+266 PFQNGKHIEPST
-273 IAPETV
+273 IAL
-279 GMYLAGLL
+279 YLSGLL
-287 GAAVLAWVLSWG
+287 GAGIMAWVLSWA
-299 KTYVLA
+299 KTYILA
-305 LVSERIAADLRT
+305 LASERIAADLRT
-317 TTYDHLLKL
+317 TTYEHLLQL

-341 RIGSE
+341 RVGTE

-365 IMILMTAVVLF
+365 VMIVMTAVILF
-376 TMDPLLALITLVPL
+376 SLNPWLALITLVPL
-390 PFIGWMIHVVRH
+390 PFIGWMIHFVRY
-402 RLSTGFEKI
+402 RLRTGFEKI
-411 DRVWAE
+411 DRVWGE
-417 VTNVLSDTIPGIRV
+417 VTNVLADTIPGIRV

-438 RREAE
+438 QREAN
-443 RFRVANQHNLLVN
+443 RFREANKHNLVVN

-463 SLFSPTVSFL
+463 SLFSPSVSLL
-473 TEVGL
+473 TEIGL

-484 GIWQISR
+484 GIWQVSK
-491 GQITVGMLLAAIA
+491 GEITVGMLLAAVA
-504 YISRF
+504 YIGRF

-519 VNVTHKSA
+519 VSVTQKSA

-544 EPAQPVHVDKVQG
+544 EPANPVPMARVEG
-557 RIQVREVGFRYG
+557 RIELRDVGFRYG
-569 NREVNKG
+569 NREVNRG
-576 IQLDIAPGEMIGL
+576 INLKIAPGEMIGL

-621 IRSYAVADYR
+621 IRSYAISDFR
-631 RNIGLVLQEP
+631 QNIGLVLQEP
-641 FLFFGTIADNIAYG
+641 FLFFGTIAENIAYG
-655 KPDAT
+655 KPHAT
-660 RDQIIAAARAA
+660 RTEIIAAARAA

-762 VVLDRGKVVE
+762 VVLDRGRVVE
-772 EGSHDDLMAREG
+772 EGTHDALMASEG
-784 AYYNL
+784 AYFNL

-794 RNAAALLTEGE
+794 RNAE
-805 GA
+805 GAMDMAMEKAP